1 MRNGLNELMAQEKQ
15 SPVTIDGGTGSPIP
29 TPPKIKLNTIDD
41 VRREM
46 AAVYREA
53 RDGTLDISNAG
64 RLAYVLT
71 GIGKLIEIEQ
81 VEKRLDDLERKLLK

>member
-1 MRNGLNELMAQEKQ
+1 MRNGLNELMAKEKQ

-46 AAVYREA
+46 AAV
-53 RDGTLDISNAG
+53 
-64 RLAYVLT
+64 
-71 GIGKLIEIEQ
+71 
-81 VEKRLDDLERKLLK
+81 